1 MKQPGVPPASSAAS
15 RPVCLGRLPRF
26 VALRAPPQLG
36 LQCFGAPNA
45 RLDGSAAPPQVLWHK
60 HFALLIYLA
69 LSPNRTRARTHLYS
83 LLWPD
88 KPEDQARQ
96 SLNTAVSR
104 LRLDLGADRLTS
116 AGNALTLADR
126 ALHVDAIQF
135 EAVMGKGP
143 GAALQLLSG
152 DFLQGVGGDG
162 RPAFEQW
169 SPERRIHFRARGV
182 TPLLQIGG
190 APLDTAR
197 YGDAVSAARHA
208 LVLERFSEPAM
219 MLLMRAQALSGDGAG
234 ALVALRDFA

>member
-15 RPVCLGRLPRF
+15 RPVCLGRFSRID
-26 VALRAPPQLG
+26 AMRDPPQLE

-45 RLDGSAAPPQVLWHK
+45 RLDGKAAPPQVLWHK

-116 AGNALTLADR
+116 AGSALTLADR
-126 ALHVDAIQF
+126 ALHVDAMQF
-135 EAVMGKGP
+135 
-143 GAALQLLSG
+143 AAGIRTDSSAPAQVLSG
-152 DFLQGVGGDG
+152 DFLEGVD
-162 RPAFEQW
+162 
-169 SPERRIHFRARGV
+169 V
-182 TPLLQIGG
+182 GG
-190 APLDTAR
+190 AP
-197 YGDAVSAARHA
+197 A
-208 LVLERFSEPAM
+208 LE
-219 MLLMRAQALSGDGAG
+219 Q
-234 ALVALRDFA
+234 

>member
-1 MKQPGVPPASSAAS
+1 
-15 RPVCLGRLPRF
+15 
-26 VALRAPPQLG
+26 
-36 LQCFGAPNA
+36 
-45 RLDGSAAPPQVLWHK
+45 VLWHK

-135 EAVMGKGP
+135 EAVIETDP
-143 GAALQLLSG
+143 GAALQLMSG
-152 DFLQGVGGDG
+152 DSATGSKCD
-162 RPAFEQW
+162 
-169 SPERRIHFRARGV
+169 
-182 TPLLQIGG
+182 G
-190 APLDTAR
+190 APSLRT
-197 YGDAVSAARHA
+197 
-208 LVLERFSEPAM
+208 LSES
-219 MLLMRAQALSGDGAG
+219 R
-234 ALVALRDFA
+234 RT